1 MKQVINNKPPS
12 RRHRRS
18 QAPQLLV
25 SRVTHLVFLLLLSV
39 SLSSLPT
46 VHSLILRA
54 SAASAASADVD
65 DASTKDNV
73 PQQQQQQQQQQEKK
87 KVLTTATVAEDTTT
101 ASTTSTTTAT
111 ESSSSSSTPFLDPIP
126 VMYNNHWGRSQL
138 IQGPNRTEIVKILE
152 QTEEYMTHTVY
163 VLPEYNT
170 IRQDC
175 INRNVLCTFW
185 AAAGWCQST
194 KEEDHH
200 VWSK

>member
-54 SAASAASADVD
+54 SAASAASDVD

-87 KVLTTATVAEDTTT
+87 KVLTTATVADDATTT
-101 ASTTSTTTAT
+101 TTTT
-111 ESSSSSSTPFLDPIP
+111 PSSSFLDSIP
-126 VMYNNHWGRSQL
+126 FMYN
-138 IQGPNRTEIVKILE
+138 NRTEIVKILQ
-152 QTEEYMTHTVY
+152 QTEDYMTHTVY
-163 VLPEYNT
+163 VLPEYNQ

-194 KEEDHH
+194 EEEDHH